1 MLEQLQTPDLLNE
14 ADVVAETQKELNT
27 LKEEVLENEP
37 KKVDLKEKPI
47 HLWYKEIYKEK
58 KFSINLPNPYS
69 AQWRILRCMRWKSMT
84 DAVEDKYNIPRWLLL
99 AMMAQEGMGDPTMPN
114 LSWDWWLWLIHIQW
128 VNAENFWLKTLPR
141 YNEWVKD
148 LKHWEEI
155 DNVLKE
161 THDVK
166 KLIKYDDRFHPLMGL
181 DCSARF
187 LKDVYNRTDAW
198 PDRRINALKKYS
210 GRSTLDEYVR
220 PVVKYWLLVNEYTWD
235 SLPNF
240 TTSTNKEIQKMR
252 DAKQVTISWVTVPLD
267 IVKTSS
273 KKLTVT
279 LDWKKSN
286 YENYLDYF
294 NEEEAINYWLND
306 YKKLWEEPTIFTKSE
321 AIATVSPKKL
331 WEKDPTRKKTENLQY
346 LNKSKDKEWFVYKY
360 TIPSDITSVLDL
372 TKLFSIFAWT
382 TFQVTDEKW
391 DELKRPNIPSKK
403 WEYFYI
409 KEKIV

>member
-1 MLEQLQTPDLLNE
+1 MLEQLQTPDILSE
-14 ADVVAETQKELNT
+14 ANIIAETKKELGL
-27 LKEEVLENEP
+27 LKQEIIENDP
-37 KKVDLKEKPI
+37 KKIDLKKKPI
-47 HLWYKEIYKEK
+47 NLWYKEINKEK
-58 KFSINLPNPYS
+58 KITINLPDAYS

-84 DAVEDKYNIPRWLLL
+84 DAVEDKYDIPRWLLL

-114 LSWDWWLWLIHIQW
+114 LGWDWWLWLIHIQGK
-128 VNAENFWLKTLPR
+128 NAADYWLKTLPR
-141 YNEWVKD
+141 YNEGMRD
-148 LKHWEEI
+148 LKHGEEI
-155 DNVLKE
+155 NKAKKE
-161 THDVK
+161 NGDDVK
-166 KLIKYDDRFHPLMGL
+166 KLIKVDDRFHPLMGL

-210 GRSTLDEYVR
+210 GRPTLNEYVR

-252 DAKQVTISWVTVPLD
+252 DAKQITLSWVTVPLD

-273 KKLTVT
+273 EKLSIT
-279 LDWKKSN
+279 LDWKPAS
-286 YENYLDYF
+286 YEQYLSYF
-294 NEEEAINYWLND
+294 NQQAVNYWLND
-306 YKKLWEEPTIFTKSE
+306 YKKLSEESNVFTKPE
-321 AIATVSPKKL
+321 ALATVSPKKL
-331 WEKDPTRKKTENLQY
+331 WEKDPTRKETKDLKY

-372 TKLFSIFAWT
+372 TTLFSVFAWT
-382 TFQVTDEKW
+382 TFQVTNETW

-403 WEYFYI
+403 WEHFYI